1 MSVAPPGGC
10 GIRRDVQDDAQGS
23 GLMVDLARVQRG
35 SALKKILTTF
45 YHFFGTTFF
54 SPAGGGDPILYIS
67 NPPGVPPDL
76 RRAQL
81 ERQLLQHRGRRAGHV
96 PAGDRPARERHRA
109 HVRVLH
115 QRRAGR
121 GAAVAP
127 GTFSWHVMSSLVDE
141 VTTQPPR
148 DGAEQAGGAAIS
160 LLTRRA
166 SHLQ

>member
-1 MSVAPPGGC
+1 VENLATVRAVVAA
-10 GIRRDVQDDAQGS
+10 IATSEDFDLDA
-23 GLMVDLARVQRG
+23 VA
-35 SALKKILTTF
+35 
-45 YHFFGTTFF
+45 
-54 SPAGGGDPILYIS
+54 
-67 NPPGVPPDL
+67 DL
-76 RRAQL
+76 RLAVDEACTAL
-81 ERQLLQHRGRRAGHV
+81 IGAALPDAELLLV
-96 PAGDRPARERHRA
+96 IDPREDALLITASTNH
-109 HVRVLH
+109 
-115 QRRAGR
+115 GG